1 VDTYCILTYFLY
13 KCMQLFLL
21 FYLLLQVELFNAE
34 TQKKEATEKLHMPAF
49 LQKEV
54 SRQNWNRCQIT

>member
-1 VDTYCILTYFLY
+1 
-13 KCMQLFLL
+13 MQLFLL
-21 FYLLLQVELFNAE
+21 FYMLLQVELFNAE

-54 SRQNWNRCQIT
+54 SRQNWNRWQIT